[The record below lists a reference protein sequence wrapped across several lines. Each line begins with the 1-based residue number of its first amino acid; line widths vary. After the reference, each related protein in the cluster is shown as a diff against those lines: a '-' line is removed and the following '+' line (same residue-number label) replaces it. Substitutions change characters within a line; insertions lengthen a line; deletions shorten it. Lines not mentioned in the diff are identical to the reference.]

1 MSLGFLIVAIAT
13 FTNVLGTQRR
23 ELSPGV
29 YGMSRQIGTAVG
41 VALMVA
47 LLAGTAD
54 GALGAASFVP
64 VWGLCGGLALA
75 TAVAF
80 AAMGRVRARGA
91 AEVAAPRTVAIS
103 AGSA

>member
-1 MSLGFLIVAIAT
+1 
-13 FTNVLGTQRR
+13 
-23 ELSPGV
+23 
-29 YGMSRQIGTAVG
+29 SRQIGTAVG

-47 LLAGTAD
+47 LLAGAAD

-91 AEVAAPRTVAIS
+91 ASTEATPQPALAIS